1 MATASLACTSN
12 TNQRLEASYRTRNR
26 PRNGDN
32 GATMATPEA
41 ITDRSFGWGKFT
53 LIIDCDGLLTP
64 DVNRPDIFISKS
76 AEEAAQF
83 FHLSTLLAV
92 RTLYRVKIKCLHTC
106 GSIEFDEGSCLRTL
120 TGVGDWLVAQYRG
133 MDRSA
138 RHETW
143 TNGREGDWS
152 DPDMVLIVCID

>member
-1 MATASLACTSN
+1 MTTASLPCISN
-12 TNQRLEASYRTRNR
+12 TNQRLEASYRTRNH

-32 GATMATPEA
+32 GAIMATPEA

-83 FHLSTLLAV
+83 FHLSTLSAV
-92 RTLYRVKIKCLHTC
+92 RTLYRVKIKCLHTLFVMHS
-106 GSIEFDEGSCLRTL
+106 GTRRMPLRT
-120 TGVGDWLVAQYRG
+120 TESWHRCKMPVC
-133 MDRSA
+133 
-138 RHETW
+138 
-143 TNGREGDWS
+143 GRNVFYCPG
-152 DPDMVLIVCID
+152 